1 LVFVTLSRMATRK
14 TITFNDAAKPI
25 RKPITK
31 FGGQPVWLEVA
42 QWPLSRELGVPMRF
56 IGQIAIPP
64 EQFPEGGGKVAYI
77 FMTDTDDYV
86 DGTWEPNGG
95 ENAVIVQPAE
105 DADPPIVEVSADATG
120 PTIQRYVKA
129 LFSKKLKPKDVELSV
144 ELSDEYEP
152 DFIPDDEKEP
162 HTDKQLQEYWDA
174 IQGNKIGG
182 APAFIQYD
190 EYPDREGSWRLLLQL
205 DSCAVPFHLNFGDA
219 GIGHVFVDGPV
230 TKARLLWQCS

>member
-1 LVFVTLSRMATRK
+1 MATRR
-14 TITFNDAAKPI
+14 TIAFNDTASQI
-25 RKPITK
+25 REPITK
-31 FGGQPVWLEVA
+31 FGGQPVWLTEP
-42 QWPLSRELGVPMRF
+42 QWPLSSELGVPMRF

-64 EQFPEGGGKVAYI
+64 EQFPEGNGKVAYI

-95 ENAVIVQPAE
+95 ENAVIIQPPEKAE
-105 DADPPIVEVSADATG
+105 PPIVEVSANAAG
-120 PTIQRYVKA
+120 PTIQRYEKA

-144 ELSDEYEP
+144 ELSNEDEP
-152 DFIPDDEKEP
+152 DFISDDEKEGY
-162 HTDKQLQEYWDA
+162 TDQQLQEYWDA

-190 EYPDREGSWRLLLQL
+190 EFPDCEGPWRLLLQL

-219 GIGHVFVDGPV
+219 GIGHVFIDEAI